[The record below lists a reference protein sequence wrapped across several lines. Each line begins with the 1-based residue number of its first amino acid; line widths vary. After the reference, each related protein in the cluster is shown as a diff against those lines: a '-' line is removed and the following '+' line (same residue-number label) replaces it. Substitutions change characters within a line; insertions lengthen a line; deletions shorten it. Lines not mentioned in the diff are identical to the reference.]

1 MKEVIACFLIAKF
14 FTRIKECLDE
24 KNEKSTCHFL
34 QDGKRTKIKRIE
46 TRVQGMLYKDD
57 LDAFLVVLRG
67 LNPTPDGQTL
77 LFLGQEASLS
87 LNSRTKSRLLLHTF
101 GGQFQRTHPH
111 RRRLVLNARDSFKNK
126 MPIGQLKI
134 SKKPAKLAEIFG
146 STNTLHLFTRQWPVD
161 SMVTCPDAD
170 VRLELRHFEV
180 GSIGRQI
187 KKSFNMIV
195 TLSTVGLM
203 TNRMTMIQLYQ
214 RWPVFF
220 KEHIRAKVDHSSLHV
235 DCVRKIEQ
243 YPNGSRKMTHI
254 ANTQLAGS
262 LLIKPVKSTHHES
275 VLYYDAALLKLDIS
289 IAY

>member
-87 LNSRTKSRLLLHTF
+87 FNSRTKSRLLLHTF

-170 VRLELRHFEV
+170 GEKQFSASIDLPPLR
-180 GSIGRQI
+180 
-187 KKSFNMIV
+187 
-195 TLSTVGLM
+195 
-203 TNRMTMIQLYQ
+203 
-214 RWPVFF
+214 
-220 KEHIRAKVDHSSLHV
+220 
-235 DCVRKIEQ
+235 C
-243 YPNGSRKMTHI
+243 
-254 ANTQLAGS
+254 
-262 LLIKPVKSTHHES
+262 
-275 VLYYDAALLKLDIS
+275 
-289 IAY
+289 